1 MIRISKSEFTLVYVS
16 ILKKDDGF
24 IDSYRLEKIKQD
36 KQTYTKNEIIRFLLD
51 TGIEARSGKWIKLD
65 PNMDE
70 FISKL
75 QNFTIETN
83 GNKITIKKTK
93 EQVYAMLVEKGL
105 QHMND

>member
-1 MIRISKSEFTLVYVS
+1 VIKISNSEFTIVYIS
-16 ILKKDDGF
+16 IPKEDDGF
-24 IDSYRLEKIKQD
+24 IDSYRLERIKKD
-36 KQTYTKNEIIRFLLD
+36 KQTYTKNQVVKMLLEF
-51 TGIEARSGKWIKLD
+51 GIEAASGKWLKLD

-83 GNKITIKKTK
+83 GNKITIRKTK